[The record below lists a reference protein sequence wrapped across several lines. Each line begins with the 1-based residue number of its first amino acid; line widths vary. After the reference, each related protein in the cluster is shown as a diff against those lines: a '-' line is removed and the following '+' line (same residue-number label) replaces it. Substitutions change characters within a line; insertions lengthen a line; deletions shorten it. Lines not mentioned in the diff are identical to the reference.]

1 MTDFLTFLNTADID
15 TLTKIPGIT
24 HPIAEELI
32 SARPFEA
39 VEDVL
44 KIHGM
49 GKSLLTR
56 LQNFAEAQENESEN
70 RAMIAVE
77 KDAAPALI
85 EKSQPAKESIDEAGP
100 SFLSRLGQAFLN
112 FLRALLRL
120 IITLAVIVGIGAAIY
135 FGIPY
140 VRENFIAPIERNTA
154 QISRLKNEI
163 ATLQAQSSEMNTRV
177 SAIEKTIDA
186 HTASIAKLDEM
197 QATLDQEITT
207 QNNSVMIAL
216 RREIKLTRTIETL
229 ARARLY
235 LSQSNFG
242 LAREDIQTA
251 HDLLVELQNETED
264 DVLAQTI
271 SRLDLAL
278 TNLPDFPVVAAG
290 DLEIAWQILMT
301 GKPAN
306 TITATF
312 TPEPLTSQTF
322 TPTPA
327 APPTF
332 TPTPFELPT
341 ATITP

>member
-24 HPIAEELI
+24 HPIAEDLI

-39 VEDVL
+39 VEDCL

-56 LQNFAEAQENESEN
+56 LQNFAEAQENESES

-77 KDAAPALI
+77 KDAAPAPI
-85 EKSQPAKESIDEAGP
+85 EKSPPAQEPSEDQP

-140 VRENFIAPIERNTA
+140 VRENLIVPIERNTA
-154 QISRLKNEI
+154 QINQLKDEI
-163 ATLQAQSSEMNTRV
+163 ATLQAQSSEMSTRV

-264 DVLAQTI
+264 NVLAQTI

-306 TITATF
+306 TTTATF